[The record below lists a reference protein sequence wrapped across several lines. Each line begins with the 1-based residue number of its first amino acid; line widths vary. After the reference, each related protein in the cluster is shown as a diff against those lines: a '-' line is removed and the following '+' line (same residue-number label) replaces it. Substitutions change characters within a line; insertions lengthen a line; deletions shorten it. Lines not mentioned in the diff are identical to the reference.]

1 MSATLFLIVS
11 ILSLAGFVKGVFGMG
26 LPTVS
31 MGLLGLIMTP
41 VQAATLLVVPTLLSN
56 VWQLVAGPNAKGLL
70 RRFATLMISMCAG
83 TMLTIGFL
91 TSSSPMVAL
100 ALGGALLVYGCF
112 GLLSARIVVSRRHE
126 WWLSPC
132 IGLISGI
139 VNGATGISNV
149 PLVPYLNSLGLD
161 REELIQAM
169 GLTFTASMIALSA
182 CLAWTG
188 HLQFTSA
195 GVSALTL
202 IPVFAGMYVGQAIR
216 TKMHADVFRKWFF
229 IGLIVLGGYVAI
241 RAVIQA
247 RI

>member
-1 MSATLFLIVS
+1 VTLILIAS
-11 ILSLAGFVKGVFGMG
+11 ILTLAGFVKGVFGMG

-56 VWQLVAGPNAKGLL
+56 VWQLVVGPNMKGLM
-70 RRFATLMISMCAG
+70 RRFSTLMISMSLG
-83 TMLTIGFL
+83 TVLTIGFL
-91 TSSSPMVAL
+91 TSSSPLVAL
-100 ALGGALLVYGCF
+100 ALGSALFVYGCY
-112 GLLSARIVVSRRHE
+112 GLMAARILVPRRYE

-132 IGLISGI
+132 IGLLSGI

-149 PLVPYLNSLGLD
+149 PLVPYLNSLGLERD
-161 REELIQAM
+161 ELVQAM

-188 HLQFTSA
+188 HLQVASA
-195 GVSALTL
+195 GWSALTL
-202 IPVFAGMYVGQAIR
+202 VPVFAGMYLGQSIR

-229 IGLIVLGGYVAI
+229 VGLIILGGYVAT
-241 RAVIQA
+241 RAVVLRFFA
-247 RI
+247 